1 MWALNAL
8 SCVGNFEYS
17 GNVIIGATQNYGESK
32 QVLVSAAS
40 CIYSL
45 CRDAEKVVRTKTHID
60 PNTAYLAACRVS
72 SWENLSFPP
81 PPILIDTALP
91 DDLKSALILVGT
103 ERAPPALFHPHHTN
117 KRIIEELF
125 KHDDPIVRQY
135 CFWALCENDTFDFM
149 SLPSNMKNI
158 GNLSDNVRVWAYHLA
173 GKYDL
178 DLPRRLELL
187 KDCSRDAYPKARL
200 GLAKGIKGS
209 YFDGLENIVVDW
221 FQDEVDAE
229 VRLRLL
235 EHMALFSEETLLY
248 DDYVCSFY
256 GSGQLSAHEKE
267 HILEAASQK
276 ALYPKL
282 KKIMGQSD
290 PMFDFGFD
298 GRTLVSVNIGGNNNA
313 PINIAGRDITQTANI
328 SLNPEQ
334 VKELET
340 NIAEVELILDEPD
353 VQGLVDE
360 QAADVKAL
368 ISEVRKEPKL
378 DKVKKLVDGL
388 AAFNESLDK
397 ITPLKDKAKKLLPF
411 VVAIKT
417 YFGFG

>member
-1 MWALNAL
+1 
-8 SCVGNFEYS
+8 
-17 GNVIIGATQNYGESK
+17 
-32 QVLVSAAS
+32 
-40 CIYSL
+40 
-45 CRDAEKVVRTKTHID
+45 
-60 PNTAYLAACRVS
+60 
-72 SWENLSFPP
+72 
-81 PPILIDTALP
+81 
-91 DDLKSALILVGT
+91 
-103 ERAPPALFHPHHTN
+103 
-117 KRIIEELF
+117 
-125 KHDDPIVRQY
+125 
-135 CFWALCENDTFDFM
+135 
-149 SLPSNMKNI
+149 
-158 GNLSDNVRVWAYHLA
+158 
-173 GKYDL
+173 
-178 DLPRRLELL
+178 
-187 KDCSRDAYPKARL
+187 
-200 GLAKGIKGS
+200 
-209 YFDGLENIVVDW
+209 
-221 FQDEVDAE
+221 
-229 VRLRLL
+229 
-235 EHMALFSEETLLY
+235 
-248 DDYVCSFY
+248 
-256 GSGQLSAHEKE
+256 
-267 HILEAASQK
+267 
-276 ALYPKL
+276 
-282 KKIMGQSD
+282 MGQSD